1 MFQNDNFSIL
11 GLVAIAIFSAVL
23 SWLYYFWRPQQN
35 AFSKP
40 YLWLFFSLRGAIF
53 FLLGLLLLG
62 LVFPLKSKRTEPANI
77 FVLVDQSSSVLN
89 YKDSSRIKKLMPEIV
104 ASFEKQLQGKFLT
117 RFFTF
122 SSEVEALDTLR
133 YDGTSSNLAACFSYI
148 RDLYLNNNIG
158 AIVIVSD
165 GNYNEGINPRYEA
178 EKIKFTPVYSLGLG
192 DTLTKRDV
200 MISNVVANNIAFAGN
215 TFPIKFEAKA
225 TKLKNKKVK
234 AKLIF
239 AGKVQQEKSFQISD
253 NQFFFES
260 TFLVEATGKGIQSY
274 RIELH
279 TEGVEEYTLSNN
291 ARNIYI
297 EILESKRKANIVVGG
312 LHPDAGA
319 LQSVLQRDQNTDV
332 TVSFLNE
339 LKEVPKTDLLI
350 FIDIDFSQN
359 PTFFKALQSSDTP
372 YLLFVNP
379 NMTTANLNAGLIGHS
394 PGRADFV
401 NGQFNEDFSLI
412 QFSEVFRQRLK
423 DWPPV
428 STPFAR
434 EMKSIGQ
441 TLLYQKV
448 SNISTTKPLMIFT
461 NRGNQKIA
469 YFFGDGIWRWR
480 LMEFNRYQ
488 DNLGFEELWDKTL
501 QYLSIKE
508 NRDKLRVFPPSRM
521 TVKDELRFRAE
532 FYNDAFQRINTP
544 QIVLKLKDEKSKI
557 VSNYTLNKF
566 EDDYELNIGKL
577 APGVYRWD
585 ASTSFN
591 GTKYQKNGEFVVED
605 VSLESLDLSS
615 NFDVLLDLSEYSSG
629 KFYKLDNWQQLI
641 SEIESNKELSSTQF
655 DETSYTKLIDLKW
668 IFLVLLLLVSVEWFF
683 RRWLGSY

>member
-1 MFQNDNFSIL
+1 
-11 GLVAIAIFSAVL
+11 
-23 SWLYYFWRPQQN
+23 
-35 AFSKP
+35 
-40 YLWLFFSLRGAIF
+40 
-53 FLLGLLLLG
+53 
-62 LVFPLKSKRTEPANI
+62 
-77 FVLVDQSSSVLN
+77 
-89 YKDSSRIKKLMPEIV
+89 MPEIV

-260 TFLVEATGKGIQSY
+260 TFLVEASGKGIQSY

-629 KFYKLDNWQQLI
+629 KFYKLDDWQQLI